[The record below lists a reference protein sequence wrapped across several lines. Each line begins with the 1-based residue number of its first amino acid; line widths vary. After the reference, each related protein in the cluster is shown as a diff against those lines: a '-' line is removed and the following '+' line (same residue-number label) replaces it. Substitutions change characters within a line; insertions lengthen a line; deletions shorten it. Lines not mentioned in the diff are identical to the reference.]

1 MDDRREYIG
10 ASEVAGLLPHDE
22 PGRVLSPYTNPRLLY
37 ARKRGEVG
45 EEPSSLLMT
54 IGNALEPHVIEHAR
68 REGLLPP
75 GTEQGPPLGA
85 PAARKGYL
93 GAHCDLIVPPAFAK
107 PPIPIDVKVVSRT
120 SAAWDNAVPEHYV
133 AQLAAQLA
141 CLGASEGRAA
151 ILSCH
156 LDHGAELRLAWIEI
170 SAGWVTACAESAEA
184 FMEGYVYPGIM
195 PPAWRSAAR
204 GVAYPLDAAA
214 AVRPASQREQE
225 IIARLREL
233 SHATSEIEDLRAEL
247 AESLADTPAIVGDD
261 GRRLATYRPEKR
273 TTLDRSAIPADVLS
287 AATTTT
293 EARVLRL
300 VRSRE

>member
-1 MDDRREYIG
+1 MDPRVDDRREYIG
-10 ASEVAGLLPHDE
+10 ASEVAGLLPHEE
-22 PGRVLSPYTNPRLLY
+22 PMRVLHPYTNPRLLY
-37 ARKRGEVG
+37 ARKRGEIG
-45 EEPSSLLMT
+45 EEPSSLLMQ
-54 IGNALEPHVIEHAR
+54 IGNVLEPHVIAHAR

-75 GTEQGPPLGA
+75 GTEQGPPLGE
-85 PAARKGYL
+85 PSMRRGYL
-93 GAHCDLIVPPAFAK
+93 GAHPDLISADG
-107 PPIPIDVKVVSRT
+107 PIDVKVVSRT
-120 SAAWDNAVPEHYV
+120 SAAWDGAVPAHYV

-141 CLGASEGRAA
+141 CLGAAEGRAA

-170 SAGWVTACAESAEA
+170 NARWVTAVAESAEA
-184 FMEGYVYPGIM
+184 FMEGYVYPGVM

-214 AVRPASQREQE
+214 SVRPASEREQA
-225 IIARLREL
+225 IISRLREL
-233 SHATSEIEDLRAEL
+233 SGTTTEIEDLRAEL

-261 GRRLATYRPEKR
+261 GRRLATYKPERR

-300 VRSRE
+300 ARSKE

>member
-1 MDDRREYIG
+1 MRR
-10 ASEVAGLLPHDE
+10 
-22 PGRVLSPYTNPRLLY
+22 
-37 ARKRGEVG
+37 
-45 EEPSSLLMT
+45 
-54 IGNALEPHVIEHAR
+54 
-68 REGLLPP
+68 
-75 GTEQGPPLGA
+75 
-85 PAARKGYL
+85 GYL
-93 GAHCDLIVPPAFAK
+93 GAHPDLVSPDG
-107 PPIPIDVKVVSRT
+107 PIDVKVVSRT
-120 SAAWDNAVPEHYV
+120 SAAWDGAVPAHYV

-141 CLGASEGRAA
+141 CIGASEGRAA

-184 FMEGYVYPGIM
+184 FMEGYVAPGIM

-204 GVAYPLDAAA
+204 GVAYPLDSAAT
-214 AVRPASQREQE
+214 VRAASQREQD
-225 IIARLREL
+225 IITELLMLR
-233 SHATSEIEDLRAEL
+233 SIESRIADLRAEL

-293 EARVLRL
+293 EARVSLAAWSNNELPLRRNPPPTTTPTAPPPTSHHPT
-300 VRSRE
+300 RSPYQGDARSAPPTPSGAGPAAGTRSGSRIGEGAGSVGPINVAFFASSSRI

>member
-1 MDDRREYIG
+1 MDDRQLYIG
-10 ASEVAGLLPHDE
+10 ASEIAGLLPAED
-22 PGRVLSPYTNPRLLY
+22 PGRVLSPYTTPRILF
-37 ARKRGEVG
+37 ARKRGEIG
-45 EEPSSLLMT
+45 EEPSSLLMA

-85 PAARKGYL
+85 PSMRHGYL
-93 GAHCDLIVPPAFAK
+93 GAHPDLVSPEG
-107 PPIPIDVKVVSRT
+107 PIDVKVVTRT
-120 SAAWDNAVPEHYV
+120 GAAWDGAVPAHYV

-184 FMEGYVYPGIM
+184 FMEGYVFPGIL
-195 PPAWRSAAR
+195 PAAYRSSAR
-204 GVAYPLDAAA
+204 GVAYPLDSAAT
-214 AVRPASQREQE
+214 VRPASQREQE
-225 IIARLREL
+225 IVARLMEL
-233 SHATSEIEDLRAEL
+233 RSVVSEVEDLRAEL

-261 GRRLATYRPEKR
+261 GRRLATYKPER
-273 TTLDRSAIPADVLS
+273 RATLDKSAIPADLLA

-300 VRSRE
+300 ARSRE

>member
-1 MDDRREYIG
+1 MDPRVDDRREYIG

-22 PGRVLSPYTNPRLLY
+22 PGRVLHPYTNPRLLY
-37 ARKRGEVG
+37 ARKRGEIG
-45 EEPSSLLMT
+45 EEPSSFLMAV
-54 IGNALEPHVIEHAR
+54 GNILEPHVIAHAR

-75 GTEQGPPLGA
+75 GTEQGPPLGE
-85 PAARKGYL
+85 PSMRRGYL
-93 GAHCDLIVPPAFAK
+93 GAHPDLISADG
-107 PPIPIDVKVVSRT
+107 PIDVKVVSRT
-120 SAAWDNAVPEHYV
+120 SAAWDGAVPAHYV

-156 LDHGAELRLAWIEI
+156 LAHGAELRLAWIEI
-170 SAGWVTACAESAEA
+170 SAGWVTAVAESAEA

-214 AVRPASQREQE
+214 SVRPASQREQA

-233 SHATSEIEDLRAEL
+233 SGTTTEIEDLRAEL

-300 VRSRE
+300 ARSKE